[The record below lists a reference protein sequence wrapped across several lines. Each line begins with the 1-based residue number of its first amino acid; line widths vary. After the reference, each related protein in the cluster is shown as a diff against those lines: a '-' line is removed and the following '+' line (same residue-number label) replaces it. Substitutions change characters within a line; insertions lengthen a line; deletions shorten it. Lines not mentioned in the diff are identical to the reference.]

1 MLKGSTN
8 DFLMKSVKNKQKHIY
23 YYWLTLKELDCQA
36 VRLLFLVVVDQFESN
51 KWLVLTRIGCIHN
64 LNEFIKASIQF
75 GIIIC
80 VKICWRQLD
89 NCWLLEK
96 NLKMSATLGWT
107 CIASIRFVIGMFM
120 MCEGSCVVLNLSSF
134 SVKYINPSILYLKSH
149 DSKNI
154 YNVAECVKFD
164 PPSTSCL
171 MWFALQAAWITW
183 EILNRI
189 CCRIVSR
196 PWWMTEYCFLLM
208 L

>member
-8 DFLMKSVKNKQKHIY
+8 DFLMKSVKNKQKHIC
-23 YYWLTLKELDCQA
+23 YYWLTLKELDCQT
-36 VRLLFLVVVDQFESN
+36 VRLLFSVVVDQFESN

-75 GIIIC
+75 RIVIC

-89 NCWLLEK
+89 CWLQEK
-96 NLKMSATLGWT
+96 KLKLSATLGWT

-134 SVKYINPSILYLKSH
+134 SVKYINPSIFNLKSH
-149 DSKNI
+149 DLKNI
-154 YNVAECVKFD
+154 YHVAECVKFD

-171 MWFALQAAWITW
+171 M
-183 EILNRI
+183 
-189 CCRIVSR
+189 
-196 PWWMTEYCFLLM
+196 
-208 L
+208 